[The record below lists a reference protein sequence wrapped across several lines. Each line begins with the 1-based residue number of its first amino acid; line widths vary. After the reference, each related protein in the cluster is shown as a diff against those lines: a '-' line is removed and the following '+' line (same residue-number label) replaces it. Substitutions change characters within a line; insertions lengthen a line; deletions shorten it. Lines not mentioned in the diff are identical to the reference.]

1 MKAIQVENLVKIFVD
16 KKQKKEIHAVD
27 NITFS
32 VKKGEIFGFL
42 GPNGAGKT
50 TTFRMVAGL
59 LKPNAGRAW
68 VLDHEVTAN
77 AVEVRKNIG
86 FLTENHGNYEN
97 LTLEENLA
105 FFVSF
110 YGIEG
115 KDAKER
121 IGEILEKLGLE
132 DRRRQ
137 KVGKFSRGL
146 KQRAA
151 IARVLI
157 HNPSVLLFDEP
168 TSGLDPVAAVQVRE
182 LILSLKERDRTI
194 FINSHNLEEVQKVCN
209 RVAIIDNG
217 KLKQI
222 GTAQDLSKQLF
233 ETQVVEFRLK
243 KFPPQAVV
251 EKLHN
256 LQGIKSIE
264 ENGLNLQF
272 FVNNAELVTPN
283 IIRLLVLDGV
293 DILEVICQQHS
304 LEDIYLKLMR
314 NTSEVS

>member
-256 LQGIKSIE
+256 LQGIKNIE